1 MVEEVSLKNRLVFCD
16 LYWLYCKEK
25 LQFILS
31 VESKVLFLNK
41 LVVRDGNNKNL
52 QAICSVSANLQ
63 KLNIYH
69 S

>member
-1 MVEEVSLKNRLVFCD
+1 MAILCITY

-31 VESKVLFLNK
+31 VESKVFFLSK
-41 LVVRDGNNKNL
+41 RVVPISVRDSNNKNL
-52 QAICSVSANLQ
+52 QAICGVSESLQ